1 MLGVMKTV
9 PIPSRTSIRATIATL
24 MRDGEASLPHVAQRL
39 GLSRRTLQR
48 QLSDLDTSFS
58 ELVAEVRLDTACHL
72 LSKSD
77 LSLAT
82 IANRLGYR
90 GPSSFSRSFMRLMK
104 IQPAVYRRQ
113 QMAGLHGERHKANKR
128 CAVKADAAL

>member
-1 MLGVMKTV
+1 MSIPV
-9 PIPSRTSIRATIATL
+9 PSRSSIRATIAIL
-24 MRDGEASLPHVAQRL
+24 MCDGDACLLQAARQL
-39 GLSRRTLQR
+39 GLSPRSLQR
-48 QLSDLDTSFS
+48 QLSDIGTSFR

-72 LSKSD
+72 LSQSD

-82 IANRLGYR
+82 IASRLGYR

-113 QMAGLHGERHKANKR
+113 QMAGLRGERIRAER
-128 CAVKADAAL
+128 RRAAKADAAPKLA